1 MKKAIIILAI
11 VAAVGVGGYL
21 FYQNEIDKLYNMQ
34 YQFLGANIKDLS
46 TNGKTILTVKIRL
59 DSDSTLEAAISDMDL
74 DVYIDGTLFGKIESV
89 NNKKPIIIPAKGFS
103 IAEVQ
108 VTLDTLQTELNGFTV
123 IKNYF
128 TKKDATLAL
137 KGKLKL
143 KTGFLPKFPANINY
157 SESIK
162 YLLS

>member
-11 VAAVGVGGYL
+11 VSVIGVGGYL
-21 FYQNEIDKLYNMQ
+21 FYKNEIDKLYNMN
-34 YQFLGANIKDLS
+34 YQFMGANILELSKD
-46 TNGKTILTVKIRL
+46 GKTILNVKIRI

-74 DVYIDGTLFGKIESV
+74 DVFVDGTMFGKIESV
-89 NNKKPIIIPAKGFS
+89 NNKKPIIIPAKGYS

-128 TKKDATLAL
+128 TKKDATLTL

-143 KTGFLPKFPANINY
+143 KTGFLPKFPASINY

-162 YLLS
+162 YLIS